1 MTALPV
7 ARIVSRLSGPELPC
21 PTVVVHCPY
30 CHRSHT
36 HAAPGLRED
45 GRRASPC
52 GHGDYRISNT
62 AAQPK
67 GLRRDAH
74 Q

>member
-36 HAAPGLRED
+36 HAAPGL
-45 GRRASPC
+45 PC